1 MSYEERQ
8 SRERAEAKARV
19 SKFIRY
25 GVLTLIGLIAV
36 SVFSSS
42 WYTVPEG
49 YVAVITRNG
58 AVIGEA
64 QPGLDFKV
72 PMIDQAHDMSIQTQ
86 RVNFE
91 NVASYSKDIQQATS
105 YVTVNYKLLPG
116 VVSQTY
122 STVGLNYEGTLMNA
136 RVFKHLKET
145 FGKYNAVDIINQRDK
160 ISDHVEQILRDDMAQ
175 FGISIEDVQIAN
187 IDFSDAYEHAAEKAA
202 TAQAEVVQAR
212 QQLEKAKVDAQ
223 VQVAN
228 AQAAAEATKA
238 KADAEAYRVKAEAD
252 ADAHRLAVQGA
263 ARAEALSS
271 QVKAL
276 GSGEAVVQN
285 NALLMWDG
293 KLPTTM
299 VPGSTVP
306 FMNTFGQK

>member
-1 MSYEERQ
+1 MNTKY
-8 SRERAEAKARV
+8 V
-19 SKFIRY
+19 RY
-25 GVLTLIGLIAV
+25 GILGVCLLIAL
-36 SVFSSS
+36 SILMSS
-42 WYTVPEG
+42 WYTMPEG

-58 AVIGEA
+58 AVVGEA
-64 QPGLDFKV
+64 SPGLNFKM
-72 PMIDQAHDMSIQTQ
+72 PMIDQAHDMSVKTQ
-86 RVNFE
+86 RADFDG
-91 NVASYSKDIQQATS
+91 VAAYSRDIQQATS
-105 YVTVNYKLLPG
+105 FVTVNYKLLPS

-136 RVFKHLKET
+136 RVYKHLKET
-145 FGKYNAVDIINQRDK
+145 FGKYNAVDIINLRDK

-238 KADAEAYRVKAEAD
+238 RAD
-252 ADAHRLAVQGA
+252 ADAYKVEAEGKAAASAINARGQALRTNPEILELTRIEKWQGN
-263 ARAEALSS
+263 
-271 QVKAL
+271 V
-276 GSGEAVVQN
+276 
-285 NALLMWDG
+285 
-293 KLPTTM
+293 PTTM
-299 VPGSTVP
+299 IPGATVP
-306 FMNTFGQK
+306 FVNLNK